1 MCHNM
6 GMNVDLS
13 FMILLPNES
22 PEDLEATLSLT
33 RELEEYSN
41 IKIDGPKCYNPYPGT
56 EFFQEVVVSGWIIPK
71 SNEEWAKYNRK
82 ISADEAG
89 FNISQKHIDVLKR
102 YDVI

>member
-1 MCHNM
+1 
-6 GMNVDLS
+6 MNVDLS

-56 EFFQEVVVSGWIIPK
+56 EFFK
-71 SNEEWAKYNRK
+71 K
-82 ISADEAG
+82 
-89 FNISQKHIDVLKR
+89 
-102 YDVI
+102 